1 MTHKTHR
8 AFGCYG
14 IATIDDKLVVI
25 KKMGV
30 LIVIASTF
38 PGVALMALNRLNMTS
53 CGNSPKKPD

>member
-25 KKMGV
+25 KKNGGPYRHRFD
-30 LIVIASTF
+30 L